1 MVGPSPLY
9 DRVADRIREQISNGA
24 IAPNSRIPSERILAE
39 TFGVSRVTVRQ
50 ALKELESAGLV
61 EVVAGA
67 RWARSSIVDP
77 DYTTSEDSIEEGAA
91 GLVSFSHL
99 AQSNGLKATAEV
111 LTNETRASTLDEADL
126 LGIAPGAPIVDLV
139 RLRYLDSIPT
149 LIDFSLLP
157 EGLAPG
163 IGKHDF
169 SQTSLY
175 QTLAERYGLNA
186 ARADCIMEA
195 RGATEEAAAHLGLA
209 PGAPVLVI
217 VQKTFSDTGRIIQWC
232 RSVYRGDRYRFRA
245 ILDGLQ
251 GTQRLRPLGSG
262 GRPGIQPTDRTKE
275 PAI

>member
-163 IGKHDF
+163 IGISVATFLGYSGALFAPTFLGFVAEHTGF
-169 SQTSLY
+169 AAIY
-175 QTLAERYGLNA
+175 GGLAALFVVVLALSGL
-186 ARADCIMEA
+186 ARH
-195 RGATEEAAAHLGLA
+195 AAAG
-209 PGAPVLVI
+209 
-217 VQKTFSDTGRIIQWC
+217 
-232 RSVYRGDRYRFRA
+232 
-245 ILDGLQ
+245 
-251 GTQRLRPLGSG
+251 
-262 GRPGIQPTDRTKE
+262 
-275 PAI
+275 